1 MNKVYLGCIVAL
13 LSFQV
18 SANLLV
24 NPTRVELDNQ
34 KNRSAVFSLINRSEQ
49 PSRYNIYFEDKQML
63 DSGEFVTL
71 EKDVNKFS
79 LSKFVRYSPR
89 RVNIEPE
96 QAVKVRLA
104 ARVPK
109 SIKTGEYRSYM
120 VFHQIPLAPVKSE
133 SNKVQSDVLSL
144 RISAFLKISV
154 PVILRVGELDSELT
168 IADSVIDAGR
178 HTVQVTLQ
186 RNGERSTYGDLEV
199 FDIATNQL
207 VGVSKNI
214 AIYTELTERTFSI
227 PLVQSVAADAQ
238 LQVRY
243 TENNKLNKPKTVTV
257 NLAL

>member
-1 MNKVYLGCIVAL
+1 MKKLYLGCVAAL

-18 SANLLV
+18 SASLLV
-24 NPTRVELDNQ
+24 NPTRVELDNL

-49 PSRYNIYFEDKQML
+49 PSRYNVYFEDKQML

-71 EKDVNKFS
+71 EKDSADFS
-79 LSKFVRYSPR
+79 LAKYVRYSPR

-96 QAVKVRLA
+96 QSVKVRLA
-104 ARVPK
+104 ARLPK

-133 SNKVQSDVLSL
+133 IDAQQSDVFSLS
-144 RISAFLKISV
+144 ISAFLKISV

-227 PLVQSVAADAQ
+227 PLAQSVAADAK

>member
-1 MNKVYLGCIVAL
+1 MKKLYLGCVAAL

-18 SANLLV
+18 SASLLV
-24 NPTRVELDNQ
+24 NPTRVELDNLQ
-34 KNRSAVFSLINRSEQ
+34 NRSAVFSLINRSER
-49 PSRYNIYFEDKQML
+49 PSRYNVYFEDKQML

-71 EKDVNKFS
+71 EKNAAEFS
-79 LSKFVRYSPR
+79 LAKYVRYSPR

-104 ARVPK
+104 ARLPQ

-120 VFHQIPLAPVKSE
+120 VFHQIPLAPVKNE
-133 SNKVQSDVLSL
+133 IDEQQSDVFSLS
-144 RISAFLKISV
+144 ISAFLKISV

-227 PLVQSVAADAQ
+227 PLAQSVAADAQ